1 MSKHNQVE
9 QQLAIY
15 RELSAA
21 ERQAVDRHVQNC
33 AACAR
38 TQAVYQAMDR
48 ALVHLPTPVPDASLR
63 PGFYAA
69 LAGAQPPQPLLTL
82 VMGRLPALAAQL
94 VLLVVLLV
102 LGWTV
107 WQGVDEWMA
116 QPAETAVS
124 VTNTPEPTPTATTV
138 PDEPDEEAAVHPIP
152 TPETTDIKPQ
162 ALSPLFTAPSIQLW
176 PMSWMPPDYLWHPD
190 SHWLGFWLNDQLT
203 FFNPERQ
210 EICPF
215 PHDQPERSYELGWH
229 TDGTAVVYG
238 QGQLSGW
245 RGEPCR
251 DEWEAVNDITNFY
264 WPSLFFHPISPDQ
277 TYRVEALVTEEGQ
290 GNIWINLSLIE
301 QASGL
306 AVNNF
311 TYLHEGSR
319 PNSFPNVWYLRENP
333 GAGRWLDDET
343 FLVNMTLDQGPL
355 LLTTGGEV
363 INLARDLFD
372 VPERI
377 GQQGEF
383 LLWAEAVYQA
393 DTDTFDF
400 LLSANFNVNAAPP
413 ALLYHGDSGIVEQL
427 PAEASQFV
435 FSANGRWLAIYPQPA
450 MTASSQVRYD
460 RWLRLVKPAGNENYY
475 LLPDEAHRHRHLDAN
490 WERLAVVDSAAGRV
504 TIQTFPDET
513 ALAVW
518 FTDDYT
524 LHDSAAWSPNGRFLL
539 LSGTHKE
546 SGEDGLFLIE
556 TGS

>member
-1 MSKHNQVE
+1 MSKHSQVE

-15 RELSAA
+15 RELSVA

-33 AACAR
+33 AVCAR
-38 TQAVYQAMDR
+38 TQAVYQAMDV
-48 ALVHLPTPVPDASLR
+48 ALVRLPAVVPEASLR
-63 PGFYAA
+63 ADFYTA
-69 LAGAQPPQPLLTL
+69 LAQARPTAPSFWTQGARQ
-82 VMGRLPALAAQL
+82 LPALAAQF
-94 VLLVVLLV
+94 VLLVVLLI
-102 LGWTV
+102 LGWTL
-107 WQGVDEWMA
+107 WQGVEEWMA
-116 QPAETAVS
+116 RPVETAVT
-124 VTNTPEPTPTATTV
+124 VTNTPKPTPTATTI
-138 PDEPDEEAAVHPIP
+138 PDEPDEETAVDPIP
-152 TPETTDIKPQ
+152 TPETTGITPQ

-176 PMSWMPPDYLWHPD
+176 SIPWMPPDYLWHP
-190 SHWLGFWLNDQLT
+190 HNQWLGFWLDDQLT
-203 FFNPERQ
+203 FFNPASQ

-215 PHDQPERSYELGWH
+215 PHDQPERRYQLGWH
-229 TDGTAVVYG
+229 TDGTAVVYD
-238 QGQLSGW
+238 QQLSGW

-251 DEWEAVNDITNFY
+251 DEWQAVSDVTSFY
-264 WPSLFFHPISPDQ
+264 WPSLFFHPVSPDQ

-319 PNSFPNVWYLRENP
+319 PNSFPNVWHLRENP
-333 GAGRWLDDET
+333 EAGRWLDDET

-363 INLARDLFD
+363 VNLARDLFD

-435 FSANGRWLAIYPQPA
+435 FSANGRWLAVYPQPA
-450 MTASSQVRYD
+450 MTISSQVHYD
-460 RWLRLVKPAGNENYY
+460 RWLRPVKPAGNEGYH

-490 WERLAVVDSAAGRV
+490 WERLAIVDSVTGRV

-513 ALAVW
+513 PLAIW
-518 FTDDYT
+518 TTADYT
-524 LHDSAAWSPNGRFLL
+524 LHNTAAWSPNGRFLL

-556 TGS
+556 TGY